1 MVNTLIYSNPNSV
14 LLLDEPDAHL
24 EFIRQRSL
32 FRLINDKAVENNNQ
46 IIIAS
51 HSEVLLNESAHKIA
65 FLKKPIVIE
74 GRGSQLL
81 KSLKDIEWKDYYL
94 SEQQGWILYLE
105 GSTDLNILT
114 SFAERANHSAYN
126 IMNNAFVKY
135 VGNHPNNAKEHF
147 FGLKESNEELVGIGI
162 FDSDTPETEYESG
175 RSLSLLKWKK
185 YEIENYL
192 LNKET
197 LLAYAGYEIQ
207 DKDISLPL
215 FSWRKKQYRIDVMTE
230 AIEKTQNAY
239 LISDNIEDIFSPDVK
254 ASKVLDSIFREYFRK
269 LNLYNIMDKSNFN
282 ILAKFVPNNL
292 IDPEIIEKLDEIVKT
307 TQQANTG

>member
-1 MVNTLIYSNPNSV
+1 M
-14 LLLDEPDAHL
+14 LLDEPDAHL

-114 SFAERANHSAYN
+114 SFAERAIHSAYN

-162 FDSDTPETEYESG
+162 FDSDAPETEYESG
-175 RSLSLLKWKK
+175 RGLSLLKWKK

-197 LLAYAGYEIQ
+197 LLAYAGYEILS
-207 DKDISLPL
+207 DDIPLPL
-215 FSWRKKQYRIDVMTE
+215 FNSRNKQIRIDAMKKS
-230 AIEKTQNAY
+230 IEKIQNAY
-239 LISDNIEDIFSPDVK
+239 QVLKNVEDIFSPDVK
-254 ASKVLDSIFREYFRK
+254 ASEALDSIFREYFK
-269 LNLYNIMDKSNFN
+269 ELNLYNIMDKANFH
-282 ILAKFVPNNL
+282 ILAAKFILDDL
-292 IDPEIIEKLDEIVKT
+292 IDPEIIEKLDEIVKIA
-307 TQQANTG
+307 QQAIEG